1 MKRRDKNNAKEE
13 EEEEKKNTYVS
24 QRWLEDTSVTER
36 ESGQSVGG
44 KSKE

>member
-13 EEEEKKNTYVS
+13 EEKKKNTYLS